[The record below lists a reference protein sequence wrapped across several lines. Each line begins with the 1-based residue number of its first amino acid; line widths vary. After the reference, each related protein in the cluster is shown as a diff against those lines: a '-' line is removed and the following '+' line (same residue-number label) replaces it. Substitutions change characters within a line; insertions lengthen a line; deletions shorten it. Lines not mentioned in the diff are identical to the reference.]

1 MGENESGIVRY
12 KIDAGRSRFIV
23 RAFATGLL
31 SAFAHNPTFAI
42 RDFTGVAEFVPD
54 TLENASLELRIKS
67 GSLELTDNVSDKDRR
82 EIERQMREEVLEVD
96 RYPEIV
102 YKSSG
107 VTTEKIMAGQY
118 RAIING
124 GLTMH
129 GVTRD
134 CRITAQLIVS
144 PDTLRANGE
153 FPMRMGDFHIKQ
165 VTAVGGTI
173 KLKDEMKSSFDIVA
187 HKQ

>member
-1 MGENESGIVRY
+1 MAETEAGVVRY
-12 KIDAGRSRFIV
+12 QIDASRSRFIV

-31 SAFAHNPTFAI
+31 SAFAHNPTIAI
-42 RDFTGVAEFVPD
+42 HDFTGVAEFVPD
-54 TLENASLELRIKS
+54 TLERASLELRIKAI
-67 GSLELTDNVSDKDRR
+67 SLEVVDNVSDKDRR

-102 YKSSG
+102 FESSDIS
-107 VTTEKIMAGQY
+107 TEKIMTGQY
-118 RAIING
+118 RAVING
-124 GLTMH
+124 RLNLH

-134 CRITAQLIVS
+134 CRISAQVIVS

-153 FPMRMGDFHIKQ
+153 FPLRQGDFNIKK

-173 KLKDEMKSSFDIVA
+173 KLKDEMKASFDIVA
-187 HKQ
+187 HKL